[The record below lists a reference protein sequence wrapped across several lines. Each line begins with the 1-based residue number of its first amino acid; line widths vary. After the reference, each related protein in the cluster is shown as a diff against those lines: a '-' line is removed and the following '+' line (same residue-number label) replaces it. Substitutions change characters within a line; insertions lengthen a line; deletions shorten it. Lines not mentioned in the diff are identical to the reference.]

1 EEPNLTDS
9 TGENEL
15 KIPAALGNESDNESE
30 VAYTVRAQKGET
42 EIFDGAKTKTYGYN
56 GDFLGPVLR
65 FSKGDK
71 VKINT
76 INELDEETT
85 FHWHGLEV
93 PGEADGGPHETLEP
107 GEEKQIEFEVTQ
119 EASTLWFHPHPDGKT
134 AEQVY
139 NGLAGWV
146 YIEDGNAKS
155 STINER
161 DEETTFHWHGVEV
174 PGEADGGPHE
184 TLEPGEEKQIEFEVT
199 QEASTLWFHPHPDG
213 KTAEQVYNG
222 LAGLVYIEDDNSK
235 S

>member
-1 EEPNLTDS
+1 PHVNSHPTEGKDNDSSMNQDMEGLMEHDEEPNVTES

-15 KIPAALGNESDNESE
+15 KIPAALGNERDNESE
-30 VAYTVRAQKGET
+30 VAYTVRPQKGET

-107 GEEKQIEFEVTQ
+107 GEEK
-119 EASTLWFHPHPDGKT
+119 
-134 AEQVY
+134 
-139 NGLAGWV
+139 
-146 YIEDGNAKS
+146 
-155 STINER
+155 
-161 DEETTFHWHGVEV
+161 
-174 PGEADGGPHE
+174 
-184 TLEPGEEKQIEFEVT
+184 
-199 QEASTLWFHPHPDG
+199 
-213 KTAEQVYNG
+213 
-222 LAGLVYIEDDNSK
+222 
-235 S
+235 